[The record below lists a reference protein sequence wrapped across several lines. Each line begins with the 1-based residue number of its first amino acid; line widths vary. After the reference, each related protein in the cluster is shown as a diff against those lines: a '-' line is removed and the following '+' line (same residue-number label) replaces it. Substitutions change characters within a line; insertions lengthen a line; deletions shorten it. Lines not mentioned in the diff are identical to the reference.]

1 MPPVQ
6 IVMSHQNA
14 FAIGLAL
21 RTTFDITTSTPG
33 LPLWGA
39 CRGRPFRYTRPQAS
53 RSCLNC
59 APEATEA
66 GQRLTLLARRGE
78 RNGTALECRSTNVS
92 DIDTLDLMTSD
103 DTDPG
108 AGAEVAEGR
117 EPTAAEVAEWERQRA
132 FAAEDRTGPDDYP
145 RMVNL
150 SAAWAYRGVIRAT
163 DPAPAEYVTL
173 PWTCGIG
180 ELALTGQVGMWNML
194 WEAAQ
199 YRRRFFDEDDLPP
212 EVAAIADSG
221 DVNVVFVPRT
231 EARYYEYA
239 PMFHLLPAA
248 TAARFGL
255 PLLAA
260 GQWPF
265 MGRLADMDEHLPA
278 DFAARLGKAWAA
290 TVWRHLSPGS
300 GQAAFTQDDPIR
312 LLAHNLDF
320 WLPAVTATVQDRLR
334 DLPEVDSGIDPAP
347 VQLEDGSLLPGAVL
361 ANPRNGGDIWCGEQE
376 AAWAVADVV
385 EAADATG
392 RLRGILDAVRSNRVV
407 DDFSDRWSY
416 AKEDFERKLYRK
428 RAKVKVRFVELTDTI
443 PVQGP
448 DTEVEH
454 AVVYAD
460 FLALLNPRDR
470 EVVVLLNSGVTKL
483 TEVASILGYANH
495 SAVSKRLA
503 RIRDQAARF
512 FDTN

>member
-1 MPPVQ
+1 M
-6 IVMSHQNA
+6 
-14 FAIGLAL
+14 
-21 RTTFDITTSTPG
+21 
-33 LPLWGA
+33 
-39 CRGRPFRYTRPQAS
+39 
-53 RSCLNC
+53 
-59 APEATEA
+59 
-66 GQRLTLLARRGE
+66 
-78 RNGTALECRSTNVS
+78 S
-92 DIDTLDLMTSD
+92 DISTLDPMTSD
-103 DTDPG
+103 NTEPDG
-108 AGAEVAEGR
+108 ATADALAGR
-117 EPTAAEVAEWERQRA
+117 EPTAAEVAAWQRRQA
-132 FAAEDRTGPDDYP
+132 FAADDRTGPDDYP
-145 RMVNL
+145 RMLNL
-150 SAAWAYRGVIRAT
+150 SAGFAYRGVIRAT
-163 DPAPAEYVTL
+163 DPGPAEYVTL
-173 PWTCGIG
+173 PWPRLHGTD
-180 ELALTGQVGMWNML
+180 ELALAGQVGMWNVL

-199 YRRRFFDEDDLPP
+199 FRRRFFGEDDLAP
-212 EVAAIADSG
+212 EVAAIADTG

-231 EARYYEYA
+231 DTRYHEYA
-239 PMFHLLPAA
+239 PLFHLLPAA

-265 MGRLADMDEHLPA
+265 MGHVADMDEHLPA

-300 GQAAFTQDDPIR
+300 GQAAFTGDDPIR

-320 WLPAVTATVQDRLR
+320 WLPAVTATIQDRLR
-334 DLPEVDSGIDPAP
+334 DLPEVDNGIDPGP
-347 VQLEDGSLLPGAVL
+347 VRLEDGSLLPGAVM
-361 ANPRNGGDIWCGEQE
+361 ANPRRGADIWCGERD
-376 AAWAVADVV
+376 AADVV
-385 EAADATG
+385 AEVFEAADATG
-392 RLRGILDAVRSNRVV
+392 RLRGILDAVRSHRVV

-428 RAKVKVRFVELTDTI
+428 RVRVKVSFVELPDTI

-495 SAVSKRLA
+495 CPRCRSGWRASATRRPGSSTRPDRRRVAHPSIGDMVAVGLGDRT
-503 RIRDQAARF
+503 RRG
-512 FDTN
+512 